1 MMNEYDQVRFM
12 RLWTAA
18 QPAVSSYVHALVW
31 DAAAA
36 EDVVQEV
43 SIALFRRFGEYDE
56 TRPFIAWALGVA
68 KFQVLGLIRDNA
80 RNRVIFDDELL
91 GRFTDVWAERA
102 PRLTDRGAALQECLE
117 VLPARAR
124 NLVRLRYF
132 EELTS
137 EQIAGRLGGTGAA
150 IRVALQRIRR
160 QLREC
165 VERRLRVA
173 GDSP

>member
-36 EDVVQEV
+36 EDIVQEV
-43 SIALFRRFGEYDE
+43 SIALFRRFAEYDE
-56 TRPFIAWALGVA
+56 TRPFVAWALGVA
-68 KFQVLGLIRDNA
+68 KFQVLGLVRDSA

-91 GRFTDVWAERA
+91 ARFTDVWAERA
-102 PRLTDRGAALQECLE
+102 PPLSDRGLALQECLE
-117 VLPARAR
+117 RLSARAR
-124 NLVRLRYF
+124 KLVRMRYF
-132 EELTS
+132 DELTS
-137 EQIAGRLGGTGAA
+137 EQIARQLGGNGAA
-150 IRVALQRIRR
+150 MRVALQRIRR
-160 QLREC
+160 QLKEC
-165 VERRLRVA
+165 VERKLRLA